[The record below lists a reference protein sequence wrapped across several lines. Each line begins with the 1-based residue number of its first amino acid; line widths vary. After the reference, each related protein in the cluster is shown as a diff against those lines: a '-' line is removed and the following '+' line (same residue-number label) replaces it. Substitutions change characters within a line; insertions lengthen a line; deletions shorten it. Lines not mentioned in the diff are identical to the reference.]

1 MNIETT
7 YDVVVLAES
16 AMYLMLAVLALALT
30 LYTLCAA
37 WHRAADAAASVEFKR
52 RRWEDSRQRML
63 ELDDGAYPVHQ
74 DTAEYYRLDDE

>member
-7 YDVVVLAES
+7 YDVVVLAEAS
-16 AMYLMLAVLALALT
+16 MYLMLAVLAVALT

-52 RRWEDSRQRML
+52 QRWEDSRQRML
-63 ELDDGAYPVHQ
+63 ELDSGMYPVHK
-74 DTAEYYRLDDE
+74 DTAEYYALDDE